1 MLREEPNDR
10 FLRYSLAM
18 EYRKEE
24 NHVRSLELFDQL
36 ASETP
41 AYVPAFFMAG
51 QQCVQMG
58 EVERARTICAMAS
71 KRLVRKGITT
81 PLLRCPNF
89 FPAWSG
95 WRVMASEKSDAIVL
109 KVVAWSETSSIVTLL
124 TRDFGRISAVAKGRD
139 DSRVRSS
146 LLLTFLPSV
155 A

>member
-1 MLREEPNDR
+1 MSRREKIEAMLREEPNDR

-58 EVERARTICAMAS
+58 EVERARTYL
-71 KRLVRKGITT
+71 RDGIEEARTQGDHHSAAEMSE
-81 PLLRCPNF
+81 LLSQLG
-89 FPAWSG
+89 AAG
-95 WRVMASEKSDAIVL
+95 E
-109 KVVAWSETSSIVTLL
+109 
-124 TRDFGRISAVAKGRD
+124 
-139 DSRVRSS
+139 
-146 LLLTFLPSV
+146 
-155 A
+155 